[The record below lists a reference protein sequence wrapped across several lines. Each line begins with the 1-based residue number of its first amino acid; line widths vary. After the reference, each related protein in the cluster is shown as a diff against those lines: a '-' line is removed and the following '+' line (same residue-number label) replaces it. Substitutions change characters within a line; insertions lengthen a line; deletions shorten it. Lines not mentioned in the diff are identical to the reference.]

1 MGSPVSSTTKT
12 ARIVG
17 VLFLITFITS
27 IPALWAFQPVLDDP
41 AGYIAG
47 AGSDNRIFL
56 GAFLELLLIVA
67 NVGTAVVLFP
77 ILRRQNEILS
87 LGYVTA
93 RLVECTF
100 IAIGLVTVL
109 AVVSLG
115 QDPASAATVGQ
126 DAAGSGAGAGAVGV
140 ALAAIKD
147 WTFIL
152 GPGFIVGLG
161 NGLILGYL
169 MYRSGLVP
177 RKMAVL
183 GLVGGPLLCLSGIA
197 VLFDLFQQGGT
208 GQGIAT
214 IPEFLW
220 ELSLG
225 IWLTF
230 KGFNRSPILEPTY
243 QAPR

>member
-1 MGSPVSSTTKT
+1 VDSNQKI
-12 ARIVG
+12 ARVTG

-27 IPALWAFQPVLDDP
+27 IPALYLFQPVLDDP

-47 AGSDNRIFL
+47 AGDDNRIFL
-56 GAFLELLLIVA
+56 GAFFELLLIIA

-77 ILRRQNEILS
+77 ILKRQNHIFA

-93 RLVECTF
+93 RLVECTL
-100 IAIGLVTVL
+100 IAIGLVSVL
-109 AVVSLG
+109 AVVSLR
-115 QDPASAATVGQ
+115 QDVGGA
-126 DAAGSGAGAGAVGV
+126 DAGSLGV

-147 WTFIL
+147 WTFLL
-152 GPGFIVGLG
+152 GPGFVVGVG
-161 NGLILGYL
+161 NGLLLGYL

-177 RKMAVL
+177 RGMAVL
-183 GLVGGPLLCLSGIA
+183 GLIGGPLICLSGIA
-197 VLFDLFQQGGT
+197 VLFDVFEYASA

-225 IWLTF
+225 IYLTV
-230 KGFNRSPILEPTY
+230 KGFKPAPILRGDTGY
-243 QAPR
+243 VAVS